1 MRAIA
6 ALAAGIL
13 LSLATFVAGVVGTVV
28 YFSDMQAPNAQKSS
42 DVSDLWTSKPVLVAT
57 DNPRLI
63 RVSARSPQK
72 DDQAVQPYTP
82 DGGETPDVDMVETG
96 STPDIEQV
104 ALTDHAPHNPEHV
117 EWCASRYNSYRAQ
130 DDTYQP
136 YQGKRRRCNSPYQT
150 VADNEISAFAA
161 SAQDVVASHRLED
174 EVGDTLTVQTAYLG
188 DEVHAQRCSTRYR
201 SYRLED
207 NTYQPLSGGPRRQC
221 R

>member
-6 ALAAGIL
+6 ALAAGVL
-13 LSLATFVAGVVGTVV
+13 LSLATFVAGVLGTVV
-28 YFSDMQAPNAQKSS
+28 YLSDMQAPNAQKSS

-72 DDQAVQPYTP
+72 DDQAEQLYTP

-104 ALTDHAPHNPEHV
+104 ALTDLAPHNPQHM
-117 EWCASRYNSYRAQ
+117 EWCALRYNSYRAQ

-136 YQGKRRRCNSPYQT
+136 YQGKRRRCTSPYQT
-150 VADNEISAFAA
+150 VADDGIAAFAA
-161 SAQDVVASHRLED
+161 SAQDVADSQRLEG
-174 EVGDTLTVQTAYLG
+174 EVGDALTMQTAYLV

-201 SYRLED
+201 SYRFED